1 MRTRFIVSMS
11 CLLFLLI
18 LSGCGLFSSQQEIDT
33 EDAVSTSVAETLAVM
48 SAVET
53 IAAQTLAVPEVTE
66 EMVITQEEA
75 TSLPPTETA
84 TELPTAT
91 FAFTATSSVPLAQVS
106 VNTNC
111 RTGPGIIYDLV
122 SALLVGQEA
131 EVVARNADGTYWV
144 IKNPGGSG
152 TCWLWGFYATVAGPT
167 ASLPV
172 WDAPPTPTPLPTSTF
187 TPTPTNT
194 PTPLPTIPPL
204 TRTLRLASPYMT
216 GDDVLLLQ
224 QRLLS
229 LGYTEVGT
237 ADGIFGPNTDEAVRI
252 FQTRNGLAADGIVGQ
267 TTWNTIFSSTA
278 IRR

>member
-1 MRTRFIVSMS
+1 VRTRIIVLLSSLSILLLMS
-11 CLLFLLI
+11 
-18 LSGCGLFSSQQEIDT
+18 SCGLFSGQQEINA
-33 EDAVSTSVAETLAVM
+33 EDAISTSVAETLAVM
-48 SAVET
+48 NAAET
-53 IAAQTLAVPEVTE
+53 IAAQTLAVPAETE
-66 EMVITQEEA
+66 ETVITEEEA
-75 TSLPPTETA
+75 TPLPPTETP
-84 TELPTAT
+84 TDLPTAT
-91 FAFTATSSVPLAQVS
+91 LAFTATSAVPMAQVS

>member
-1 MRTRFIVSMS
+1 MS
-11 CLLFLLI
+11 FLLMLLI
-18 LSGCGLFSSQQEIDT
+18 LSGCGLLSGQQEIDS
-33 EDAVSTSVAETLAVM
+33 EDAISTSVAETLAVM
-48 SAVET
+48 SAANT
-53 IAAQTLAVPEVTE
+53 IAAQTLAVPEETE
-66 EMVITQEEA
+66 ETVITEEDS
-75 TSLPPTETA
+75 TPLPPTETPSD
-84 TELPTAT
+84 LPTST
-91 FAFTATSSVPLAQVS
+91 LAFTATSVVPIVQVS

-131 EVVARNADGTYWV
+131 EVVARNAEGSYWV
-144 IKNPGGSG
+144 IQNPGGSG

-172 WDAPPTPTPLPTSTF
+172 WDTPPTPTPLPTNTF

-194 PTPLPTIPPL
+194 LTPVPTIPPL
-204 TRTLRLASPYMT
+204 TRVLYLDSPYMT
-216 GDDVLLLQ
+216 GDDVLWLQ

-237 ADGIFGPNTDEAVRI
+237 ADGIFGVNTEQAVII
-252 FQTRNGLAADGIVGQ
+252 FQTRNGLAVDGIVGRL
-267 TTWNTIFSSTA
+267 TWNTLFSSTA